1 MKKSKENEHRISNL
15 KDMLNNVKDE
25 DINESA
31 DNSEDIFDVKDN
43 EEYEEDE
50 ELLAYLH
57 DTDDNKEYEI
67 DDEFIYR
74 PDSDSTPGENLE
86 KKEINEDYIIKTKL
100 DDIEFSEDNEEYSEE
115 PSDSLDGTISEGFDN
130 LLNAKIGGTPVSG
143 IVSLAIGILLLIG
156 SIIMFIGA
164 SDRVIDN
171 VTSGEH
177 NSIVAVMIIIG
188 VLLVIIGAY
197 KIFGFKQADK
207 LASSIKNIDR
217 EEKVI
222 STFNFSI
229 SFEKEIEKPK
239 EKIIPK
245 SNIPLDK
252 ESYKIGEFDIGE
264 FKENLKKPVS
274 KLEGVTHTKQATL
287 DDVPL
292 PKERPE
298 EEKGLSQEEIEEIEY
313 EKASLDNESI
323 DDIFSSVE
331 EIDEIPIV
339 SVDSK
344 KNKKE

>member
-217 EEKVI
+217 EEKV
-222 STFNFSI
+222 
-229 SFEKEIEKPK
+229 EKKEIEKPK

-287 DDVPL
+287 DGVPL

>member
-25 DINESA
+25 DINEPN
-31 DNSEDIFDVKDN
+31 DNSEDVFDIKDD
-43 EEYEEDE
+43 EEYEEDK

-57 DTDDNKEYEI
+57 DTDKEYEI
-67 DDEFIYR
+67 NDEFIYR
-74 PDSDSTPGENLE
+74 PDSDSTPRENLK

-100 DDIEFSEDNEEYSEE
+100 EDTEFSEDNEEYNDES
-115 PSDSLDGTISEGFDN
+115 SDLDGSISEGFDN
-130 LLNAKIGGTPVSG
+130 LLNTKIGGTPIIG
-143 IVSLAIGILLLIG
+143 IISLAIGILLLIG
-156 SIIMFIGA
+156 SLIMFTGA

-171 VTSGEH
+171 VSSGEH
-177 NSIVAVMIIIG
+177 NSIMVFTIILGI
-188 VLLVIIGAY
+188 LFVIIGAY
-197 KIFGFKQADK
+197 KIFGFKHVDK
-207 LASSIKNIDR
+207 LADSIKNIDNK
-217 EEKVI
+217 EK
-222 STFNFSI
+222 S
-229 SFEKEIEKPK
+229 EKEEIKKPK

-274 KLEGVTHTKQATL
+274 KINESTKTKQTTL
-287 DDVPL
+287 DDVP
-292 PKERPE
+292 PAKERPE

-323 DDIFSSVE
+323 DDIFSNVE

-344 KNKKE
+344 KKNKKE

>member
-1 MKKSKENEHRISNL
+1 
-15 KDMLNNVKDE
+15 
-25 DINESA
+25 
-31 DNSEDIFDVKDN
+31 
-43 EEYEEDE
+43 
-50 ELLAYLH
+50 
-57 DTDDNKEYEI
+57 
-67 DDEFIYR
+67 
-74 PDSDSTPGENLE
+74 
-86 KKEINEDYIIKTKL
+86 
-100 DDIEFSEDNEEYSEE
+100 
-115 PSDSLDGTISEGFDN
+115 
-130 LLNAKIGGTPVSG
+130 
-143 IVSLAIGILLLIG
+143 
-156 SIIMFIGA
+156 MFIGA

-217 EEKVI
+217 EEKA
-222 STFNFSI
+222 
-229 SFEKEIEKPK
+229 EKKEIEKPK

-274 KLEGVTHTKQATL
+274 KLEGVTHTKQTTL

>member
-1 MKKSKENEHRISNL
+1 MNYNVNITTAGSVNELNELLSSNKTFDLVFLSDHIYGIDNYDIKNTNDFKKAINKLSLVAGYKLEIVLVTLNDYQKENIEYLTLPIS
-15 KDMLNNVKDE
+15 
-25 DINESA
+25 
-31 DNSEDIFDVKDN
+31 
-43 EEYEEDE
+43 
-50 ELLAYLH
+50 
-57 DTDDNKEYEI
+57 
-67 DDEFIYR
+67 
-74 PDSDSTPGENLE
+74 
-86 KKEINEDYIIKTKL
+86 KTKL

-115 PSDSLDGTISEGFDN
+115 PADSLDGTISEGFDN

-217 EEKVI
+217 EEKA
-222 STFNFSI
+222 
-229 SFEKEIEKPK
+229 EKKEIEKPK

>member
-25 DINESA
+25 DINEPN
-31 DNSEDIFDVKDN
+31 DNSEDVFDIKDD
-43 EEYEEDE
+43 EEYEEDK

-57 DTDDNKEYEI
+57 DTDKEY
-67 DDEFIYR
+67 
-74 PDSDSTPGENLE
+74 
-86 KKEINEDYIIKTKL
+86 EINEDYIIKTKL
-100 DDIEFSEDNEEYSEE
+100 EDTEFSEDNEEYNDES
-115 PSDSLDGTISEGFDN
+115 SDLDGSISEGFDN
-130 LLNAKIGGTPVSG
+130 LLNTKIGGTPIIG
-143 IVSLAIGILLLIG
+143 IISLAIGILLLIG
-156 SIIMFIGA
+156 SLIMFTGA

-171 VTSGEH
+171 VSSGEH
-177 NSIVAVMIIIG
+177 NSIMVFTIILGI
-188 VLLVIIGAY
+188 LFVIIGAY
-197 KIFGFKQADK
+197 KIFGFKHVDK
-207 LASSIKNIDR
+207 LADSIKNIDNK
-217 EEKVI
+217 EK
-222 STFNFSI
+222 S
-229 SFEKEIEKPK
+229 EKEEIKKPK

-274 KLEGVTHTKQATL
+274 KINESTKTKQTTL
-287 DDVPL
+287 DDVP
-292 PKERPE
+292 PAKERPE

-323 DDIFSSVE
+323 DDIFSNVE

-344 KNKKE
+344 KKNKKE

>member
-31 DNSEDIFDVKDN
+31 DNSEDVFDVKDN

-86 KKEINEDYIIKTKL
+86 KKEIN
-100 DDIEFSEDNEEYSEE
+100 DIEFSEDNEEYSEE

-177 NSIVAVMIIIG
+177 NSIVAVMIIG

-207 LASSIKNIDR
+207 LASSIKNIDK
-217 EEKVI
+217 EEKA
-222 STFNFSI
+222 
-229 SFEKEIEKPK
+229 EKKEIEKPK

>member
-31 DNSEDIFDVKDN
+31 DNSEDVFDVKDN

-50 ELLAYLH
+50 ELLAYIH

-115 PSDSLDGTISEGFDN
+115 PSDSLDGTISEGF
-130 LLNAKIGGTPVSG
+130 
-143 IVSLAIGILLLIG
+143 
-156 SIIMFIGA
+156 
-164 SDRVIDN
+164 

-207 LASSIKNIDR
+207 LASSIKNIDK
-217 EEKVI
+217 EEKA
-222 STFNFSI
+222 
-229 SFEKEIEKPK
+229 EKKEIEKPK

>member
-31 DNSEDIFDVKDN
+31 DNSEDVFYVKDN

-100 DDIEFSEDNEEYSEE
+100 DDIEFSEDDEEYSEE

-217 EEKVI
+217 EEKA
-222 STFNFSI
+222 
-229 SFEKEIEKPK
+229 EKKEIEKPK

-252 ESYKIGEFDIGE
+252 ESYKI
-264 FKENLKKPVS
+264 KENLKKPVS

>member
-25 DINESA
+25 DINEST
-31 DNSEDIFDVKDN
+31 DNSEDVFDVKDN

-115 PSDSLDGTISEGFDN
+115 PADSLDGTISEGFDN

-217 EEKVI
+217 EEKA
-222 STFNFSI
+222 
-229 SFEKEIEKPK
+229 EKK
-239 EKIIPK
+239 
-245 SNIPLDK
+245 DK

>member
-67 DDEFIYR
+67 DDEFIYH

-177 NSIVAVMIIIG
+177 NSIVAAMI
-188 VLLVIIGAY
+188 
-197 KIFGFKQADK
+197 Q
-207 LASSIKNIDR
+207 
-217 EEKVI
+217 
-222 STFNFSI
+222 
-229 SFEKEIEKPK
+229 EIQ
-239 EKIIPK
+239 
-245 SNIPLDK
+245 D
-252 ESYKIGEFDIGE
+252 
-264 FKENLKKPVS
+264 
-274 KLEGVTHTKQATL
+274 
-287 DDVPL
+287 
-292 PKERPE
+292 
-298 EEKGLSQEEIEEIEY
+298 
-313 EKASLDNESI
+313 
-323 DDIFSSVE
+323 
-331 EIDEIPIV
+331 
-339 SVDSK
+339 
-344 KNKKE
+344 